1 MTITTNDFG
10 NYSPKVNQTVRP
22 QSKPVET
29 QTQTQNLGNITNEEK
44 TFFAKLY
51 PESKEDVMNYHFYHK
66 DGKMQGVALGTL
78 FDKRG

>member
-1 MTITTNDFG
+1 MTINTNDFG
-10 NYSPKVNQTVRP
+10 NYSPKINQTVRS

-29 QTQTQNLGNITNEEK
+29 QNQNIENITNEEK

-51 PESKEDVMNYHFYHK
+51 PENKEDVMNYHFYHK

>member
-1 MTITTNDFG
+1 MTISTNDFG
-10 NYSPKVNQTVRP
+10 NYSSKVNQTVRQ

-29 QTQTQNLGNITNEEK
+29 QNQNLGSITNEEK
-44 TFFAKLY
+44 TFFANLY

-66 DGKMQGVALGTL
+66 DGKMQGVSLGTL